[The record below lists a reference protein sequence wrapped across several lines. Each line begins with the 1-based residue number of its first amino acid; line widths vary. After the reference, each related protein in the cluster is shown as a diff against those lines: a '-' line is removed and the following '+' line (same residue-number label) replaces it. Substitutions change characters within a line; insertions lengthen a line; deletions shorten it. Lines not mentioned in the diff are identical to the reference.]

1 MSSRGHGTCLKCKQ
15 EFFNIDQNPQTAH
28 AAAFNWMALLRERR
42 RKQNKVTLQLWKSVS
57 PCTLAAVLTKVTVA
71 SLPVVETHGCVHA

>member
-57 PCTLAAVLTKVTVA
+57 VCTLAAALTKVTVA